1 MGLVD
6 VDVRMHLQKI
16 DKGLR
21 DVGGEGLQTKMDFK
35 FKVPESNSPKP
46 KRN

>member
-1 MGLVD
+1 MDLID

-21 DVGGEGLQTKMDFK
+21 DVGGEGLKTKIDFK
-35 FKVPESNSPKP
+35 FNIPESISPKP
-46 KRN
+46 KRH